1 MVQRLVIGT
10 FRRQYVY
17 RHGGWWQDLTLV
29 SAQITGWSMQTLAA
43 DSSIGLDASD
53 PEESLNRWFHYRE
66 ISPRMINYVGFACN
80 ERCRFCYYLE
90 SIESGTTENR
100 TTEENKK
107 QIREGRVRFGKTQ
120 IEFTGGEATIRPDFP
135 QLVAYAKELGY
146 EEISLITNGLK
157 MSYPD
162 YCKKIV
168 DAGVNDVLFSFH
180 SFNPEKHDWL
190 TQIPGSHRRLKQA
203 VENMIALG
211 VKVRFNSVI
220 TSENYKDL
228 IPHLEFLCAFNP
240 WSINLIMFNPSEE
253 TADYNSHDA
262 IRFTSYDEIAS
273 YVSEAIT
280 KFRDR
285 VTALNVRFMPFC
297 FLKGHEAH
305 IRNYWQAIYE
315 AKEWDSLLHI
325 GYRIGWPKT
334 IAAAIAGLALLPFS
348 VARYGRK
355 SLGTFLS
362 ELVETTR
369 VWYLFSHVKGCRKCA
384 LRMICP
390 GFHKDFLKTYGKD
403 QKVHPYTDIPLV
415 RNPVFFAFPR
425 YAFKFPAL
433 MREKLRLQKLSQR

>member
-1 MVQRLVIGT
+1 MPTAVIESQALLEHT
-10 FRRQYVY
+10 S
-17 RHGGWWQDLTLV
+17 QD
-29 SAQITGWSMQTLAA
+29 
-43 DSSIGLDASD
+43 D
-53 PEESLNRWFHYRE
+53 SLNRWFHHRE

-90 SIESGTTENR
+90 SIESKTTTNR
-100 TTEENKK
+100 TTDENKK
-107 QIREGRVRFGKTQ
+107 QIREGRKIFGKTQ

-135 QLVAYAKELGY
+135 ELVAYAKELGY

-157 MSYPD
+157 MSNLD

-180 SFNPEKHDWL
+180 SYEPEKHDWL

-203 VENMIALG
+203 VENMISLG
-211 VKVRFNSVI
+211 IPVRFNSVI

-228 IPHLEFLCAFNP
+228 NPHLEFLCSFNP

-253 TADYNSHDA
+253 TSDYNAHDA
-262 IRFTSYDEIAS
+262 IRFTSYDEIAG
-273 YVSEAIT
+273 YISEAIT
-280 KFRDR
+280 RYRDR
-285 VTALNVRFMPFC
+285 VKALNIRFMPFC

-315 AKEWDSLLHI
+315 GKEWDSLLHI

-334 IAAAIAGLALLPFS
+334 IGAALVGLLLLPWS

-355 SLGTFLS
+355 NLGTFLA

-369 VWYLFSHVKGCRKCA
+369 VKYLFSHVKGCRKCA
-384 LRMICP
+384 LRKICP
-390 GFHKDFLKTYGKD
+390 GFHKDFLKSYG
-403 QKVHPYTDIPLV
+403 QEQTVHPYLDMPLI
-415 RNPVFFAFPR
+415 RNPVYFAHPR
-425 YAFKFPAL
+425 YDFKFPGL
-433 MREKLRLQKLSQR
+433 MQEKKRSETASQP